1 MVKIFYSEKNIIK
14 TFNIESN
21 KTILDLSKIENSLN
35 NNKFTSQVKTTN
47 VNVLLNRV
55 RLEERK
61 TFNKKILISL
71 FLITSISLMASLF
84 IIKS

>member
-1 MVKIFYSEKNIIK
+1 MKKNY
-14 TFNIESN
+14 FSDN
-21 KTILDLSKIENSLN
+21 LSKIENSLN

-61 TFNKKILISL
+61 TFNKKILISF
-71 FLITSISLMASLF
+71 FLIASISLMATLL

>member
-1 MVKIFYSEKNIIK
+1 MKKNY
-14 TFNIESN
+14 FSDN
-21 KTILDLSKIENSLN
+21 LSKIENSLN
-35 NNKFTSQVKTTN
+35 NNKFASQVKTTN

-61 TFNKKILISL
+61 TFNKKILISF
-71 FLITSISLMASLF
+71 FLIASISLMATLL

>member
-1 MVKIFYSEKNIIK
+1 MKKNY
-14 TFNIESN
+14 FSDN
-21 KTILDLSKIENSLN
+21 LSKIENSLN

>member
-1 MVKIFYSEKNIIK
+1 MKKNY
-14 TFNIESN
+14 FSDN
-21 KTILDLSKIENSLN
+21 LSKIENSLN
-35 NNKFTSQVKTTN
+35 NNKFASQVKTTN

-55 RLEERK
+55 KLEERK